1 MATGSGGEKP
11 PFDQLVSSVS
21 PTVLRQEVGVRQKE
35 AQKFTF
41 APSASKFRSVLK
53 NELQCDL
60 EKFGSFLGLPTARV
74 CAVVSAADEDREK
87 QIDYLLLAW
96 VESLRERATIEEALR
111 ALYAAD
117 DTTAVENIS
126 NELSDSGTTLQRD
139 VLVPKKPSYADSV
152 VIPSPPTKTHFLVE
166 NEEIKLSQRLEQ
178 MTVVTNVTPQRLQSQ
193 SELTPVELPPDVSL
207 QVPLEETSLAKTAVS
222 AVEPPSEGAD
232 PDQSAEALMPVEESH
247 LSPSVTSAP
256 TSAVVSTFTNP
267 QRVATAMTDTTFE
280 EMHGGHVSFL
290 YYRCVLW
297 VMMRVGLCA
306 GNGEWRSQNGE
317 NAVRH

>member
-152 VIPSPPTKTHFLVE
+152 VIPSPPTKVFLPAVKDAQCGLHSFYTQTHFLVE

-178 MTVVTNVTPQRLQSQ
+178 MTVVTNVVCS
-193 SELTPVELPPDVSL
+193 LTDTVTNYCLCFSVS
-207 QVPLEETSLAKTAVS
+207 VS
-222 AVEPPSEGAD
+222 D
-232 PDQSAEALMPVEESH
+232 
-247 LSPSVTSAP
+247 SP
-256 TSAVVSTFTNP
+256 
-267 QRVATAMTDTTFE
+267 ATAE
-280 EMHGGHVSFL
+280 PV
-290 YYRCVLW
+290 
-297 VMMRVGLCA
+297 
-306 GNGEWRSQNGE
+306 
-317 NAVRH
+317 

>member
-152 VIPSPPTKTHFLVE
+152 VIPSPPTK
-166 NEEIKLSQRLEQ
+166 EIKLSQRLEQ

-207 QVPLEETSLAKTAVS
+207 QVPLEETSLTKNAVS

-267 QRVATAMTDTTFE
+267 QRVATAMVIF
-280 EMHGGHVSFL
+280 
-290 YYRCVLW
+290 
-297 VMMRVGLCA
+297 CA
-306 GNGEWRSQNGE
+306 QHWRFIT
-317 NAVRH
+317 